1 MVSSCNS
8 AVSFKQ
14 TAAQVTQVA
23 PAPATATA
31 PAAAVAAAPARDI
44 AANIA
49 K

>member
-8 AVSFKQ
+8 AVSFKP

-23 PAPATATA
+23 PATA
-31 PAAAVAAAPARDI
+31 PAAAAAAVAAAPARDI